1 MRLHLLCAS
10 DGTPRAATLTAADRP
25 ERAIALALL
34 AHTLKGGETIV
45 CDKGYAGGEF
55 AAAVDDL
62 GGTIARQ
69 PAATNPRCSK

>member
-25 ERAIALALL
+25 EREIALALL
-34 AHTLKGGETIV
+34 ACTLKGGETIV

-62 GGTIARQ
+62 GGAIAR
-69 PAATNPRCSK
+69 PAGRDEP